1 MEKYFPVVSKSCSLG
16 KPPTDGDKI
25 GRDAAA
31 RYQPYDLHHLSRKKS
46 SGYDSIYQTNEPML
60 SSSALNK
67 FLLSTLAH
75 PSNPITHSDIRQ
87 RSDRVFSTSTGHQVS
102 DGRRGQRICFED
114 RKKLKHAYQ
123 GEDSFNDAPK
133 IFRNVRVYINGFLD
147 NTTDIEMKRIITQ
160 YGGQT
165 VSTTSGCTHIL
176 TSQQLSGS
184 KTHKILTTKTRIKV
198 HVVKPEWVIDSV
210 KAGRRKLE
218 QDYSVIKITTMKN
231 VQDLLLNAEAETR

>member
-1 MEKYFPVVSKSCSLG
+1 
-16 KPPTDGDKI
+16 
-25 GRDAAA
+25 
-31 RYQPYDLHHLSRKKS
+31 
-46 SGYDSIYQTNEPML
+46 ML

-67 FLLSTLAH
+67 FLLGTLAH
-75 PSNPITHSDIRQ
+75 PSNPITHSDISQ
-87 RSDRVFSTSTGHQVS
+87 RSGTPCHLLLLFNFIRSFVHHVDQVFSTSTGHQVS
-102 DGRRGQRICFED
+102 DGRRGQRFYFED
-114 RKKLKHAYQ
+114 RKHKLARQ
-123 GEDSFNDAPK
+123 REANSSNDGPK
-133 IFRNVRVYINGFLD
+133 IFRNVRAYINGFLD
-147 NTTDIEMKRIITQ
+147 NTTDIEIKRIITQ

-165 VSTTSGCTHIL
+165 VYAQAPSHSEFNLTYQCASSTASGCTHIL

-231 VQDLLLNAEAETR
+231 VQDLLLNSETH